1 MFLILIL
8 NMETQT
14 EFPKPDRFS
23 LVTLKTQTD
32 GKLTTDAKM
41 QTDWVY
47 TTVRNGTTAHKCINI
62 DMIKL
67 LNDNTTI
74 QVFHVVSYLQNYD
87 QIKKQ
92 SKPSRT
98 ELKLSNYHRRCAE
111 FQNNNQNQSSS
122 YKNCLNK
129 HKI

>member
-67 LNDNTTI
+67 LNDNTI

-98 ELKLSNYHRRCAE
+98 ELKLSNLSQKMR
-111 FQNNNQNQSSS
+111 
-122 YKNCLNK
+122 
-129 HKI
+129 

>member
-8 NMETQT
+8 IMETQT
-14 EFPKPDRFS
+14 EFPKRDRFS

-67 LNDNTTI
+67 LNDNTII
-74 QVFHVVSYLQNYD
+74 QFFHVVSHLQNYD

-98 ELKLSNYHRRCAE
+98 ELKLSNLSQKMR
-111 FQNNNQNQSSS
+111 
-122 YKNCLNK
+122 
-129 HKI
+129 